1 MERQLFT
8 FTLNKQ
14 DLRSIKLQE
23 EDKESPLGQSS
34 NSTDVETDN
43 QPASIVGRRNTGESP
58 DNMSV
63 SHTKCEIDFSSFDY
77 IVSHKSEPMKTL
89 ENTFSP
95 YTSELESNSKV
106 YLETQGTSHQR
117 HLSKMVAQ
125 NSDVSVNLNSDPS
138 EETHEAGH
146 HQDIEQSQK
155 CSAESIKKCLEILNT
170 VETEDESDIFMDI
183 DLLLAKINSLAM
195 LYRHYT
201 GRTLE
206 VSESNNVSLS
216 LDLSFDG
223 DREFVSIVQ
232 NIPELENLKIINFDE
247 CDEDVEMIL
256 RDKLSSVGSLFLAA
270 EGYCIDANDYLEI
283 VAEISEL
290 RHLHLHGFIIDSENL
305 ERLLENPGLQSLSFY
320 CCNLGI
326 DEYLQCQPS
335 ESPAVG
341 MRCLRFFF
349 DETPSQDMN
358 KFLQVICES
367 ELMSTLEELVFVK
380 SKISKNDLIN

>member
-1 MERQLFT
+1 
-8 FTLNKQ
+8 
-14 DLRSIKLQE
+14 
-23 EDKESPLGQSS
+23 
-34 NSTDVETDN
+34 
-43 QPASIVGRRNTGESP
+43 
-58 DNMSV
+58 
-63 SHTKCEIDFSSFDY
+63 
-77 IVSHKSEPMKTL
+77 
-89 ENTFSP
+89 
-95 YTSELESNSKV
+95 
-106 YLETQGTSHQR
+106 
-117 HLSKMVAQ
+117 
-125 NSDVSVNLNSDPS
+125 
-138 EETHEAGH
+138 
-146 HQDIEQSQK
+146 
-155 CSAESIKKCLEILNT
+155 
-170 VETEDESDIFMDI
+170 MDI

-195 LYRHYT
+195 LYHHYT

-320 CCNLGI
+320 C
-326 DEYLQCQPS
+326 
-335 ESPAVG
+335 
-341 MRCLRFFF
+341 
-349 DETPSQDMN
+349 
-358 KFLQVICES
+358 
-367 ELMSTLEELVFVK
+367 
-380 SKISKNDLIN
+380 